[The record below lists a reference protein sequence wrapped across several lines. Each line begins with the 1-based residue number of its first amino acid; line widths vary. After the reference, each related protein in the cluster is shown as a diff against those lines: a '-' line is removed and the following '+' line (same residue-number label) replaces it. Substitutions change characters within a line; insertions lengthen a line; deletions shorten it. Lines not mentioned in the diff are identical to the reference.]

1 MAATGVISR
10 TCQACGTP
18 ISVQPWGTVPA
29 ACPFTPCSTPY
40 PTRPES
46 ESRHDQLGQRA
57 VHLGFRRPTAS
68 DPGGPVLSRPACPPG
83 RAPVRDFAAYL
94 DAMQFVM
101 DSEATLGSL
110 DLDETTAAFDLALS
124 ERAPG
129 SLRLMTEVQMA
140 WIDRQSQA
148 R

>member
-1 MAATGVISR
+1 MTNSGNA
-10 TCQACGTP
+10 P
-18 ISVQPWGTVPA
+18 VQ
-29 ACPFTPCSTPY
+29 
-40 PTRPES
+40 
-46 ESRHDQLGQRA
+46 
-57 VHLGFRRPTAS
+57 LGFRRPTAS
-68 DPGGPVLSRPACPPG
+68 DPVARFCPDLLV
-83 RAPVRDFAAYL
+83 RQAEHLNDRDFAAYL

>member
-1 MAATGVISR
+1 
-10 TCQACGTP
+10 
-18 ISVQPWGTVPA
+18 
-29 ACPFTPCSTPY
+29 
-40 PTRPES
+40 
-46 ESRHDQLGQRA
+46 
-57 VHLGFRRPTAS
+57 
-68 DPGGPVLSRPACPPG
+68 
-83 RAPVRDFAAYL
+83 
-94 DAMQFVM
+94 MQFVM